1 MTRKD
6 LDRIFT
12 AKVTGLLAQGYQIHT
27 GTMRGSQGELAHI
40 DLSKGSEIIR
50 VLLEQK
56 YDCRSECGDCISIR
70 VGRNT
75 EPLRGGWD
83 DTIWN
88 ERLETLSEIKL
99 AKVTDNYFTTMEEGE
114 TISKK
119 RLARWQN
126 SARAGTS
133 RRALSDAYK
142 STALH
147 WVQKQPRMKTCR
159 LEEIESV
166 TRVNKTAWG
175 KVLPDLD
182 GYEIKAR
189 GKVFVLSAHRKA

>member
-1 MTRKD
+1 MN
-6 LDRIFT
+6 
-12 AKVTGLLAQGYQIHT
+12 
-27 GTMRGSQGELAHI
+27 GSQGEIAHI
-40 DLSKGSEIIR
+40 DLTNGSEIIR

-56 YDCRSECGDCISIR
+56 YDCHSECGDCFSIR

-142 STALH
+142 STALRR
-147 WVQKQPRMKTCR
+147 VQKQPRMKTCR
-159 LEEIESV
+159 LDEIESV
-166 TRVNKTAWG
+166 TRVNKTACG

-189 GKVFVLSAHRKA
+189 GKVFMLSAHRKA

>member
-12 AKVTGLLAQGYQIHT
+12 AKVTGLLAQGFQIHT

-50 VLLEQK
+50 VLMEQK
-56 YDCRSECGDCISIR
+56 YDCHSECGDFISIR
-70 VGRNT
+70 IGRNT

-133 RRALSDAYK
+133 RKVLSDAYK
-142 STALH
+142 STALR

-159 LEEIESV
+159 LDEIESV

-189 GKVFVLSAHRKA
+189 GKVFKLSAQRGA

>member
-6 LDRIFT
+6 LDRIYT
-12 AKVTGLLAQGYQIHT
+12 AKVTELLAQGYQIHT

-50 VLLEQK
+50 VLMEQK
-56 YDCRSECGDCISIR
+56 YDRHSECGDCISIR

-83 DTIWN
+83 DSIWN

-114 TISKK
+114 TISNK
-119 RLARWQN
+119 RMSRWQRDTDQN
-126 SARAGTS
+126 EHKKLG
-133 RRALSDAYK
+133 DAYK
-142 STALH
+142 SIALR
-147 WVQKQPRMKTCR
+147 WLQKQPRMKTCR
-159 LEEIESV
+159 LDEIESV
-166 TRVNKTAWG
+166 TRVNKRTYRT
-175 KVLPDLD
+175 VFPDLV

-189 GKVFVLSAHRKA
+189 GRVFMAKTRMEG